1 MKRLSALSV
10 LVVAAVAAV
19 VLAVPA
25 MAGPGAT
32 IKTMETTPAPANP
45 IPGQTGY
52 NFIFWNA
59 NGVQQDFAPSY
70 YQEVFTPSGV
80 NNQVLKG
87 IVANDTGVPVTYSA
101 NSGGPIPAGQQCW
114 DFGKVGNL
122 STDWSMTIEADG
134 HYTLSCHFAKA

>member
-32 IKTMETTPAPANP
+32 IKTMDNTPNAVNP
-45 IPGQTGY
+45 IVGSGY
-52 NFIFWNA
+52 NFTFWNG
-59 NGVQQDFAPSY
+59 NGAEVPFTPSY

-87 IVANDTGVPVTYSA
+87 IVANDTGAPVTYTT
-101 NSGGPIPAGQQCW
+101 NSGGVIPAGQQCW
-114 DFGKVGNL
+114 DFGKAGNL
-122 STDWSMTIEADG
+122 SSDWSMTIEADG
-134 HYTLSCHFAKA
+134 HYTLTCHFAKA